1 MKDVIQILEET
12 FDSMPESFTKAEF
25 VEAAN
30 ANGMTERHWN
40 KDEWFG
46 FFNGRVG
53 LVDPIGHSYVKIQD
67 LQEVIISFNGRILE
81 TDEYRIQGNTISIH

>member
-1 MKDVIQILEET
+1 MKDVIQILEQT

-25 VEAAN
+25 FAAAN

-40 KDEWFG
+40 TDEWFG
-46 FFNGRVG
+46 FFNGRVK
-53 LVDPIGHSYVKIQD
+53 LVDPIGHCYVKIQD